1 MALFGTGVRVPA
13 RGQHLQILLYYG
25 DNRNT
30 RESPVEVSRSALRS
44 FLHYGS
50 YHCNA
55 RNSIGRSAAIRSPHA
70 VWRERGP
77 RSVSSHRQ
85 KAA

>member
-1 MALFGTGVRVPA
+1 MVIGGKKVRVEKPRLPRRGGGKGAGVPLPA
-13 RGQHLQILLYYG
+13 HLQILLYYG

-30 RESPVEVSRSALRS
+30 RESPVEASRSALRS

-55 RNSIGRSAAIRSPHA
+55 RNSITEDDEQVPG
-70 VWRERGP
+70 
-77 RSVSSHRQ
+77 
-85 KAA
+85 